1 MDGGSITGRLETAD
15 NAITFHKGRASGL
28 FYAPRLIP
36 RAVRHSGNSAYLFK
50 KLAEASLPVIN
61 AS

>member
-28 FYAPRLIP
+28 FYAPRLIL
-36 RAVRHSGNSAYLFK
+36 RAVRHTGHSVLFCW
-50 KLAEASLPVIN
+50 LRGIWPDSIV
-61 AS
+61 